1 MEMEVKNNLKNET
14 FFNRYGE
21 KFIFILNEDGNI
33 QWNGEFKHCRYGV
46 PNDYTKAYKAY
57 LTFGGEMNLKE
68 FKEEVHRQ
76 IYDGKSG
83 KWVGPCDIARVYGP
97 MVTSNTHVIDMVDP
111 SGGPYL
117 TAGME
122 IMNRVIKEFKPNK
135 EGYLIIT
142 ETK

>member
-1 MEMEVKNNLKNET
+1 MEMGVKNNLKNET

-21 KFIFILNEDGNI
+21 KFIFILNADGNI
-33 QWNGEFKHCRYGV
+33 QWNGEFKYCRYGF

-57 LTFGGEMNLKE
+57 LNFGGEMNLRE
-68 FKEEVHRQ
+68 FKEEVHRH

-83 KWVGPCDIARVYGP
+83 KWIGPCDIARVYGP
-97 MVTSNTHVIDMVDP
+97 MVKSNTDVIDMVDP

-117 TAGME
+117 TAGMK
-122 IMNRVIKEFKPNK
+122 IMGRVIKEFKSNE

>member
-1 MEMEVKNNLKNET
+1 MEVKNNTKNKT
-14 FFNRYGE
+14 FTNRYGE

-33 QWNGEFKHCRYGV
+33 QWSGDFKYCRIGV

-57 LTFGGEMNLKE
+57 LNIGGEMNLNE

-76 IYDGKSG
+76 IYDENN

-97 MVTSNTHVIDMVDP
+97 MVKSNTDVIDMVDP

-122 IMNRVIKEFKPNK
+122 VMGRVIKEFKPNK

-142 ETK
+142 KQNEN

>member
-1 MEMEVKNNLKNET
+1 MEVKNNLKNET
-14 FFNRYGE
+14 FTNRYGE
-21 KFIFILNEDGNI
+21 KFIFIPNDDGNI
-33 QWNGEFKHCRYGV
+33 QWNGGFKYCRYGF

-57 LTFGGEMNLKE
+57 LTFGGDMILED
-68 FKEEVHRQ
+68 FKQEVHKQ
-76 IYDGKSG
+76 IYDESG

-122 IMNRVIKEFKPNK
+122 IMGRIIKEFKSNK

-142 ETK
+142 KTK